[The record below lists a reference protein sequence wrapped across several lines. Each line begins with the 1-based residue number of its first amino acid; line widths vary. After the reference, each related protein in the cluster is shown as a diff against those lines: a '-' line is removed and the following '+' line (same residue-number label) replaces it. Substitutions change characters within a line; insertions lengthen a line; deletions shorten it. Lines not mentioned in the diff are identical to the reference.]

1 MSSLDIVPVK
11 TRSARKAFV
20 QLPWDLYR
28 GDPNWIAPLRQD
40 LRERVGYLSHPF
52 YDDAEIQT
60 FLAMRDKKP
69 CGRIAAIVNHGHNR
83 RFKEQRGFFGFFE
96 SIDDQAVANGLFD
109 AARSWFA
116 ERDITM
122 MRGPT
127 NPSLNYEIG
136 TLVDGFDSPPTFM
149 MTYNPPYHGRL
160 IEEYGFRKTQDLYE
174 FWGHLDM
181 LKTLDKKLAFVA
193 EESAKRFNV
202 TLRRIDTS
210 RYMEDVRMFLRIYN
224 ESLGGTWGYVPLS
237 EGEVNHMAAG
247 MRRLLVPEMTTVAE
261 IDGKPIGVALA
272 LLDYNPRI
280 HQIDGRLYPFGFLTL
295 LRNKR
300 AIKKIRSVS
309 TNVVPEYQ
317 KWGLGLAL
325 LDRLVP
331 DLLEWGIEEVEF
343 SWALESNH
351 LSRKTLERGG
361 AITKKT
367 YRLYDWSEEESDI

>member
-1 MSSLDIVPVK
+1 MSDLKIIPVQ

-28 GDPNWIAPLRQD
+28 DDPHWIAPLRQD
-40 LRERVGYLSHPF
+40 LRERLGYLRQPF

-60 FLAMRDKKP
+60 FLAIRDKKP

-83 RFKEQRGFFGFFE
+83 RYKEQRGFFGFFE
-96 SIDDQAVANGLFD
+96 SIDDQAVANSLFD

-116 ERDITM
+116 ERDIST

-149 MTYNPPYHGRL
+149 MTYNPPHHGRL
-160 IEEYGFRKTQDLYE
+160 IEGYGFRKTQDLYE
-174 FWGHLDM
+174 FWGHIDM
-181 LKTLDKKLAFVA
+181 LKGLDEKLAFVA
-193 EESAKRFNV
+193 NESAKRFNV

-210 RYMEDVRMFLRIYN
+210 RYMEEVLMFLRIYN
-224 ESLGGTWGYVPLS
+224 ESLGGTWGHVPLS
-237 EGEVNHMAAG
+237 DGELRHMAAG

-261 IDGKPIGVALA
+261 IEGKPIGVALA

-280 HQIDGRLYPFGFLTL
+280 HKIDGRLYPLGFLTL

-300 AIKKIRSVS
+300 AIKKIRSIS

-331 DLLEWGIEEVEF
+331 DLHAWGIEEVEF
-343 SWALESNH
+343 SWVLESNH
-351 LSRKTLERGG
+351 LSRKTLQRGG
-361 AITKKT
+361 AVTKKT
-367 YRLYDWSEEESDI
+367 YRLYDWSEE